1 LALKDSAR
9 RKSLLALDKKV
20 ADYIHDNQARFVQD
34 IVRLASQPSVSARK
48 EGITECADL
57 VKSMIEEI
65 GGTTKVL
72 QLPGAAPLVYGEIK
86 STRTSKTILFYNHYD
101 VQPEVP
107 LSLWKSPP
115 FKPEIREGR
124 LYGRGVS
131 DDKGELV
138 SRLKLIEA
146 YVKVNGEPPC
156 NVKFCFEGEE
166 EVGSP
171 NLEAYVNRDPELFKS
186 DAVIWEYGKIDSEGR
201 PVVGLGV
208 KGMIY
213 LELTVRSLSQ
223 DAHSMYAAALPS
235 AVWRLTR
242 LLSLIKDTHERIL
255 VPGWYD
261 KVLDLADDEL
271 KLLESQPSEAEE
283 LLKTYGSKE
292 FAGGM
297 SMAQA
302 KKSLVARPTANIAG
316 IWAGYTEQGSKT
328 VLPAEAHCKMDF
340 RLVPNQDPEELY
352 GKFVAYLKANGF
364 GDVEIVKETMEPAA
378 RTSYKSDLAQA
389 AIRGAKEV
397 FGKDPSIEI
406 SSAGTGPLYI
416 FTRRYGVAGL
426 DIGISPVDSAL
437 HSPNEN
443 IRLDFLE
450 RGILW
455 LGQTVENYLG
465 K

>member
-1 LALKDSAR
+1 MV
-9 RKSLLALDKKV
+9 LDKKV
-20 ADYIHDNQARFVQD
+20 GDYIRENQASFVKD

-48 EGITECADL
+48 EGIAECAAI
-57 VKSMIEEI
+57 VKSMTEEI
-65 GGTTKVL
+65 GAKAQVL
-72 QLPGAAPLVYGEIK
+72 QLPGAAPLVYGEMR
-86 STRTSKTILFYNHYD
+86 SSRSSKTILFYNHYD

-107 LSLWKSPP
+107 LELWKSPP
-115 FKPEIREGR
+115 FKPEVRDGR

-138 SRLKLIEA
+138 SRLKLIES

-171 NLEAYVNRDPELFKS
+171 NLEEYVKGNSDLFKS
-186 DAVIWEYGKIDSEGR
+186 DAVIWEYGKIFSDGR
-201 PVVGLGV
+201 PVVSLGV

-213 LELTVRSLSQ
+213 LELIVRSLSQ

-235 AVWRLTR
+235 AAWRLVR
-242 LLSLIKDTHERIL
+242 LLNLIKDPHERIL
-255 VPGWYD
+255 IPGWYD
-261 KVLDLADDEL
+261 EVQDLEEDEL
-271 KLLESQPSEAEE
+271 KLLEGQPSGAGE
-283 LLKTYGSKE
+283 LLKTYGSGQ

-297 SMAQA
+297 SLEQA

-316 IWAGYTEQGSKT
+316 VWAGYTGEGSKT
-328 VLPAEAHCKMDF
+328 VLPAEARCKIDF
-340 RLVPNQDPEELY
+340 RLVPNQDPDKLY
-352 GKFVAYLKANGF
+352 ARFVSFLEANGY
-364 GDVEIVKETMEPAA
+364 GDVEIVREHAEPAA
-378 RTSYKSDLAQA
+378 RTSYKSELAQA

-397 FGKDPSIEI
+397 FQKDPSIEI
-406 SSAGTGPLYI
+406 SSPGTGPLYV
-416 FTRRYGVAGL
+416 FTQRYGVAGL

-450 RGILW
+450 RGMLW
-455 LGQTVENYLG
+455 LGRTLENYLG
-465 K
+465 Q

>member
-1 LALKDSAR
+1 MVHDQ
-9 RKSLLALDKKV
+9 KV
-20 ADYIHDNQARFVQD
+20 AGYIHDNQGRFVKD

-48 EGITECADL
+48 EGIAECAEL
-57 VKSMIEEI
+57 VRSMIEEI
-65 GGTTKVL
+65 GGKTRVL
-72 QLPGAAPLVYGEIK
+72 SLPGAAPLVYGELR
-86 STRTSKTILFYNHYD
+86 SSRSSKTVLFYNHYD

-107 LSLWKSPP
+107 LELWKSPP
-115 FKPEIREGR
+115 FKPEVRDGR

-138 SRLKLIEA
+138 ARLKLIES

-171 NLEAYVNRDPELFKS
+171 FLEQYVSSEPDLFRS
-186 DAVIWEYGKIDSEGR
+186 DAVIWEYGKIGSDGT

-235 AVWRLTR
+235 AVWRLVR
-242 LLSLIKDTHERIL
+242 LLSLIKDPHERIL
-255 VPGWYD
+255 IPGWYD
-261 KVLDLADDEL
+261 RVQDLSEDEL
-271 KLLESQPSEAEE
+271 KLLGEQPSEAEE
-283 LLKTYGSKE
+283 LLATYGSGS
-292 FAGGM
+292 FVAGM
-297 SMAQA
+297 PAAQA
-302 KKSLVARPTANIAG
+302 KKALVARPTANIAG
-316 IWAGYTEQGSKT
+316 VWAGCAGPGSKT

-352 GKFVAYLKANGF
+352 AKLVAYLKANGY
-364 GDVEIVKETMEPAA
+364 GDVEISRETSEPAA
-378 RTSYKSDLAQA
+378 RTSYKSALAQA

-397 FGKDPSIEI
+397 FQREPAVEI
-406 SSAGTGPLYI
+406 SSAGTGPLYV
-416 FTRRYGVAGL
+416 FTRRYGVGGL

-443 IRLDFLE
+443 IRLDLLE
-450 RGILW
+450 KGMLW
-455 LGQTVENYLG
+455 LGRTVENFLEE
-465 K
+465 

>member
-1 LALKDSAR
+1 
-9 RKSLLALDKKV
+9 LDKKV
-20 ADYIHDNQARFVQD
+20 SDYIHQNQGKFVKE

-48 EGITECADL
+48 EGIEECAAI
-57 VKSMIEEI
+57 VRSMIEEV
-65 GGTTKVL
+65 GGKTEVL
-72 QLPGAAPLVYGEIK
+72 NLPGAAPLVYGEIP
-86 STRTSKTILFYNHYD
+86 SSRSSKTMLFYNHYD

-107 LSLWKSPP
+107 LDLWKSPP
-115 FKPEIREGR
+115 FKPEVRDGR

-146 YVKVNGEPPC
+146 YVKANGEPPC

-171 NLEAYVNRDPELFKS
+171 HLEEYVNKNPDLFKS
-186 DAVIWEYGKIDSEGR
+186 DAVIWEYGKIGGDGR

-213 LELTVRSLSQ
+213 LEMTVRALSQ

-235 AVWRLTR
+235 AVWRLNR
-242 LLSLIKDTHERIL
+242 LLALIKDSNERIL

-261 KVLDLADDEL
+261 KVQDLAEDEL
-271 KLLESQPSEAEE
+271 KLVEEQPSEAQE
-283 LLKTYGSKE
+283 LLATYGSKE
-292 FAGGM
+292 FAGKM
-297 SMAQA
+297 TVSQA
-302 KKSLVARPTANIAG
+302 KKSLVGRPTANIAG
-316 IWAGYTEQGSKT
+316 IWAGYTGPGSKT

-340 RLVPNQDPEELY
+340 RLVPNQDPEDL
-352 GKFVAYLKANGF
+352 FSRLVAYLKANGF

-378 RTSYKSDLAQA
+378 RTSYKSPLAQA
-389 AIRGAKEV
+389 SIRAAKEA

-416 FTRRYGVAGL
+416 FTRRYGVTAL
-426 DIGISPVDSAL
+426 DIGISPVDSGL

-443 IRLDFLE
+443 IRLDYFE
-450 RGILW
+450 KGMIW
-455 LGQTVENYLG
+455 LGLTLENFLG
-465 K
+465 Q

>member
-1 LALKDSAR
+1 LVH
-9 RKSLLALDKKV
+9 DKKV
-20 ADYIHDNQARFVQD
+20 DDYIHANQDRFVKD
-34 IVRLASQPSVSARK
+34 IIRLASQPSVSARK
-48 EGITECADL
+48 EGISECAAI
-57 VKSMIEEI
+57 VKSMIEEV

-72 QLPGAAPLVYGEIK
+72 QLPGAAPLVYGELK
-86 STRTSKTILFYNHYD
+86 SSKSGKTVLFYNHYD

-107 LSLWKSPP
+107 LELWKSPP
-115 FKPEIREGR
+115 FKPEVRDGR

-171 NLEAYVNRDPELFKS
+171 HLEEYVNKNPDLFKS
-186 DAVIWEYGKIDSEGR
+186 DAVIWEYGKIGSDGT

-242 LLSLIKDTHERIL
+242 LLALIKDSHERIL
-255 VPGWYD
+255 IPGWYD
-261 KVLDLADDEL
+261 KVQDLADDEL
-271 KLLESQPSEAEE
+271 KLLEEQPSEAQE
-283 LLKTYGSKE
+283 LLTTYGSKE

-297 SMAQA
+297 SVAQA

-316 IWAGYTEQGSKT
+316 IWAGYTGPGSKT
-328 VLPAEAHCKMDF
+328 VLPGEAHCKMDF
-340 RLVPNQDPEELY
+340 RLVPNQDPAELY
-352 GKFVAYLKANGF
+352 AKFVAYLKANGYA
-364 GDVEIVKETMEPAA
+364 DVEIAVETMEPAA

-397 FGKDPSIEI
+397 FKKDPAIEI

-443 IRLDFLE
+443 IRLDFFE
-450 RGILW
+450 KGMLW
-455 LGQTVENYLG
+455 LAQTVENYLG
-465 K
+465 E

>member
-1 LALKDSAR
+1 MDQGSKDI
-9 RKSLLALDKKV
+9 
-20 ADYIHDNQARFVQD
+20 ADYIHENQSRFVKD

-48 EGITECADL
+48 EGIRECSEM

-65 GGTTKVL
+65 GGTARAL
-72 QLPGAAPLVYGEIK
+72 ELPDAAPLVYGEL
-86 STRTSKTILFYNHYD
+86 SSSRSSKTILFYNHYD

-107 LSLWKSPP
+107 LELWRSPP
-115 FKPEIREGR
+115 FKPEVRDGR

-138 SRLKLIEA
+138 ARLKLIES
-146 YVKVNGEPPC
+146 YVRVHGEPPC

-171 NLEAYVNRDPELFKS
+171 HLEEYVSKNADLFKA

-213 LELTVRSLSQ
+213 LELTVKSLSQ

-235 AVWRLTR
+235 AAWRLTR
-242 LLSLIKDTHERIL
+242 LLNLIKDSHDRIL
-255 VPGWYD
+255 IPGWYD
-261 KVLDLADDEL
+261 KVQDLEADEL
-271 KLLESQPSEAEE
+271 RLLEEQPSEANE
-283 LLKTYGSKE
+283 LLATYGSKE

-297 SMAQA
+297 SLAQA
-302 KKSLVARPTANIAG
+302 KKSLAARPTANIAG
-316 IWAGYTEQGSKT
+316 IWAGYTGPGSKT
-328 VLPAEAHCKMDF
+328 ILPAEAHCKMDF
-340 RLVPNQDPEELY
+340 RLVPDQDPEELY
-352 GKFVAYLKANGF
+352 GRFVAFLNANGY
-364 GDVEIVKETMEPAA
+364 GDVHIVKETMEPAA
-378 RTSYKSDLAQA
+378 RTSYKSELAQA
-389 AIRGAKEV
+389 AIKGAKQV
-397 FGKDPSIEI
+397 FSKDPSIEI
-406 SSAGTGPLYI
+406 SSAGTGPLYV

-426 DIGISPVDSAL
+426 DIGISPIDSAL

-450 RGILW
+450 KGMLW
-455 LGQTVENYLG
+455 LGRTVENYVVVG
-465 K
+465 A